1 MWAGQF
7 TNFKTH
13 LLCIIGKAIDE
24 YHHSMINM
32 GEALFYPAFGINSL
46 FKQKVIDEVFNG
58 NKRRIIQPSY
68 N

>member
-1 MWAGQF
+1 MKAGQF

-13 LLCIIGKAIDE
+13 HLSIIGEAIDE

-32 GEALFYPAFGINSL
+32 GEALFYPAFVIHSL
-46 FKQKVIDEVFNG
+46 LKQKVIGKVFNG

-68 N
+68 D